1 MNTKRHL
8 YQVQH
13 NHHCPSWI
21 FDDLKSV
28 DYLIRPQQRGFDNKL
43 NIHGYPGGAGTIASC
58 IYATKTTTKTSQ
70 TKSTTTSTITT
81 ATATATTTSMTT
93 T

>member
-8 YQVQH
+8 YQLVCY
-13 NHHCPSWI
+13 HHCPSWI

-43 NIHGYPGGAGTIASC
+43 NIHGNPGGAGIVASSL
-58 IYATKTTTKTSQ
+58 I
-70 TKSTTTSTITT
+70 
-81 ATATATTTSMTT
+81 
-93 T
+93 